1 VKPPAKVKV
10 GPHTYTVVVDRAA
23 IDRLSAE
30 GGEKRLG
37 ECDAQRLTITVDPDQ
52 APSQLAD
59 TLVHELLHACFDLIG
74 AGEDI
79 SNETEEKLVRRLS
92 PVLVSMIKDNQRLAS
107 WITEN

>member
-1 VKPPAKVKV
+1 MKPPGKVRL
-10 GPHTYTVVVDRAA
+10 GPHTYSVIVERAA

-37 ECDAQRLTITVDPDQ
+37 ECDSQRCTITIDPDQ

-74 AGEDI
+74 AGEDV
-79 SNETEEKLVRRLS
+79 SADVEERLVRRLA
-92 PVLVSMIKDNQRLAS
+92 PVLVGLLHDNPRLVTWLS
-107 WITEN
+107 E